1 MNQAGR
7 WSGLPAG
14 TLTRRGVH
22 TSVPALHNDINAW
35 IATRNDHPRP
45 FTRTK
50 TADEI
55 LDSLAGYLAKAG
67 TGHRKGKQNSLA
79 ELPARHT
86 RSTHANLASPS
97 PGKNPAQSAGG

>member
-1 MNQAGR
+1 MNQAER

-22 TSVPALHNDINAW
+22 TSAPALHNDINAW

-67 TGHRKGKQNSLA
+67 TGHRKGKQN
-79 ELPARHT
+79 
-86 RSTHANLASPS
+86 
-97 PGKNPAQSAGG
+97 